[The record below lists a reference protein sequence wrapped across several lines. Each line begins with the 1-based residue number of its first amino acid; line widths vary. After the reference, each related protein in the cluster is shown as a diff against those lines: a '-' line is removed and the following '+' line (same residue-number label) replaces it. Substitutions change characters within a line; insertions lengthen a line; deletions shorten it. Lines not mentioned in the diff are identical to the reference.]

1 MEEQINELEIAKVS
15 SRGQL
20 VIPQNIRFKM
30 KIKEGSIF
38 AVASFDKMLVLKKID
53 SSVSEDD
60 KKTLR
65 IVDEAW
71 DDIEKGKYKSA
82 SLANFMKQAERW

>member
-1 MEEQINELEIAKVS
+1 MGKQINELEIAKVS

-30 KIKEGSIF
+30 KIKEGSMF

-53 SSVSEDD
+53 SPISEAD
-60 KKTLR
+60 KKTLK

-71 DDIEKGKYKSA
+71 DDIEKGRYETA
-82 SLANFMKQAERW
+82 SLADFMKQAERW